1 MIEARQIS
9 LMIETRQ
16 LVLRPVAAED
26 FDDLYGL
33 WSDERF
39 ARAVL
44 PVVPGREDVWMRL
57 LCNIGHWHASG
68 FGNWSIRLRS
78 TGAFVGTAGVFDF
91 RRDIEPAFEAL
102 EAGWGIA
109 PAHQRQGLGLE
120 AVTAA
125 LGWSD
130 AVLGAPRTVCMIG
143 QTNAPSLALAARA
156 GFRPYAQAPYKGE
169 PHVLLERTRSGSI
182 EL

>member
-1 MIEARQIS
+1 MIVLSQTS
-9 LMIETRQ
+9 LTIETRR
-16 LVLRPVAAED
+16 LALRPVAAGD
-26 FDDLYGL
+26 FEDLYAL

-44 PVVPGREDVWMRL
+44 PGVPGREDVWMRL
-57 LCNIGHWHASG
+57 LCNIGHWRANG
-68 FGNWSIRLRS
+68 FGNWSVRLRD

-91 RRDIEPAFEAL
+91 HRDIDPAFDAP

-125 LGWSD
+125 LEWSD

-143 QTNAPSLALAARA
+143 EANAPSLALAARA
-156 GFRPYAQAPYKGE
+156 GFRSWARARYKGE
-169 PHVLLERTRSGSI
+169 AHILLERNRPEAAAS
-182 EL
+182 